1 MCSKPGRLFS
11 SLSSLN
17 DVRLGIVKYAAK
29 DDGIARDS
37 GSIKTT
43 WDDVSRTMETS
54 YHCQSN
60 RLLCMEGENHK
71 LTNLRL
77 EFKED
82 FFFHELKKS
91 LVRLAKV

>member
-1 MCSKPGRLFS
+1 MCSKPGSLFPCLS
-11 SLSSLN
+11 SLS

-29 DDGIARDS
+29 DDGIERDR
-37 GSIKTT
+37 GSIRTT

-60 RLLCMEGENHK
+60 RLLCMEGGNHK

-82 FFFHELKKS
+82 FFFTSLKNH
-91 LVRLAKV
+91 